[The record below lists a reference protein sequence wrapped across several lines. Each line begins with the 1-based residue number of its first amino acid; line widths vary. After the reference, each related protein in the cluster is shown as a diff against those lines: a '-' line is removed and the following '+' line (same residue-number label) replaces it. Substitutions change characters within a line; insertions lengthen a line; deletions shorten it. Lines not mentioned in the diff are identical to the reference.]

1 MLQEGSAAQGAAS
14 DADSAASTEPP
25 CPAVAS
31 AHCLPQGQSIIPGV
45 LHRLQ
50 CAAHPADEQQLNTAS
65 SCSQDLLERDAP
77 LLLLGLSEPPRQAAT
92 PHVACLTSGN
102 PTCTSAGGQAISG
115 TGHMLDRLPS
125 TEMHPGAQPVR
136 AEGPQVN
143 VPAAVAARCVGTND
157 SGSMIS
163 ADDAQSNEIPRHQSG
178 SHAGVAGLQAY
189 VALVPYSRTPSPCD
203 ATTTIR
209 SAEPHRREQGKAQ
222 FSPQASLEL
231 CHTSADPRSVEAAG
245 PHASVPW
252 IPCSR
257 AATPDDNCAPI
268 SDHAEGKTAEVAGL
282 HTATPLATYSGTS
295 SPKDSATA
303 VSDSAAPCDGNQ
315 GPAQPTSPRD
325 STDTVSDNAAPCRG
339 NLGPAQLLSSLQ
351 PSARTVIPAMHAIGP
366 VASVPA
372 EASPRVPSR
381 MRYSA
386 TARKTAAMASSRVDR
401 MVACEALFTDEDT
414 PEMSHMDNL
423 VPERPGVSSRK
434 RHAKEAGVAS
444 QTRSVMPEQPEQAV
458 PKAWVAPME
467 PLGKGTFAIGI
478 FARYELQRPTPS
490 CKPFAL
496 AP

>member
-1 MLQEGSAAQGAAS
+1 MRKRDSAGMLQEGSAAQGAAS

-209 SAEPHRREQGKAQ
+209 R
-222 FSPQASLEL
+222 
-231 CHTSADPRSVEAAG
+231 
-245 PHASVPW
+245 
-252 IPCSR
+252 
-257 AATPDDNCAPI
+257 
-268 SDHAEGKTAEVAGL
+268 
-282 HTATPLATYSGTS
+282 
-295 SPKDSATA
+295 
-303 VSDSAAPCDGNQ
+303 
-315 GPAQPTSPRD
+315 
-325 STDTVSDNAAPCRG
+325 
-339 NLGPAQLLSSLQ
+339 
-351 PSARTVIPAMHAIGP
+351 P

-467 PLGKGTFAIGI
+467 PLGKDARTAAACTGSRGVAGALMRQSKRPRSAASQWSASPAKPHVAIHADNGCNGLEPERADLASGTPPSDARQTLQVSWSLAWSPSNPANKLPDYLAGEVGI
-478 FARYELQRPTPS
+478 RLERQRFGFLQDAMCVERWNGRRTPS
-490 CKPFAL
+490 P
-496 AP
+496 